1 MTVIG
6 LVFRGVTQ
14 PVWRAKP
21 RSINMFPALRLP
33 ANRPD
38 RKFRL
43 DLTPLARYAELWQP
57 FTLWSP

>member
-6 LVFRGVTQ
+6 LEMRPSAQRPALT
-14 PVWRAKP
+14 KP
-21 RSINMFPALRLP
+21 RLINVFLASQLP

-43 DLTPLARYAELWQP
+43 DPTRWLAYAESWQP
-57 FTLWSP
+57 FT